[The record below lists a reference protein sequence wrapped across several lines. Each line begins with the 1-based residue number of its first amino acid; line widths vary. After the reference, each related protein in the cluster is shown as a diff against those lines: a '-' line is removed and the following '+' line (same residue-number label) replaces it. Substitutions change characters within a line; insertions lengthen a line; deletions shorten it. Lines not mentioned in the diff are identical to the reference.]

1 MSMQSSSLL
10 PVLQKLPGSESGQ
23 HRSFREV
30 ITDVMNMDSGMY
42 AAEFASA
49 TSLSMWAV
57 FDSNNVDDR
66 LFEAYQTRWPE
77 MSEDHSLHE
86 QVQRMIEN
94 GELSDPNNWFFSGL
108 KGKLAEFNS
117 KDWLESNG
125 FTDIT
130 FPSTEV
136 NPGWD
141 IRAIDSDGQEI
152 FISVKTGGIDPNSG
166 VARYAYDVIG
176 EMDANPTFDFMVGS
190 EVHDVIADSRPDLVD
205 RIVADIGP
213 DYELVHGTTDGL
225 NTLSDN
231 MGIDV
236 PDGVVDIIPY
246 AATIMAGARL
256 VYSVIKTERE
266 FKAADRTTRNK
277 IQVVQS
283 LTVMSRFGVTTVF
296 ATAGGAGG
304 AAIGSVVPGV
314 GNLIG
319 GIAGAIGGGVMGS
332 YLNRHLQPHMLNLAL
347 NITGLTNDDL
357 FYYKNKPRIDTA
369 VLSFQTT
376 ARELAS
382 VPA

>member
-1 MSMQSSSLL
+1 
-10 PVLQKLPGSESGQ
+10 
-23 HRSFREV
+23 
-30 ITDVMNMDSGMY
+30 
-42 AAEFASA
+42 
-49 TSLSMWAV
+49 
-57 FDSNNVDDR
+57 
-66 LFEAYQTRWPE
+66 
-77 MSEDHSLHE
+77 
-86 QVQRMIEN
+86 MIEN

-130 FPSTEV
+130 FPPTEI

-152 FISVKTGGIDPNSG
+152 FISVKTGGIDPDSG
-166 VARYAYDVIG
+166 VARYAYDVMG

-205 RIVADIGP
+205 RILTDIGP

-246 AATIMAGARL
+246 AAAIMAGARL

-283 LTVMSRFGVTTVF
+283 LTVMSRFGVTNCLCNSRR
-296 ATAGGAGG
+296 GRRSSDRKRGAGG
-304 AAIGSVVPGV
+304 RQPDRWHCRRDRRRNDGQLPQPTRSTPHAQPCAEHHRADQRRPVLLQEQAAR
-314 GNLIG
+314 
-319 GIAGAIGGGVMGS
+319 
-332 YLNRHLQPHMLNLAL
+332 RHCGLELPIDRQGTRSHPHMIVRATFAL
-347 NITGLTNDDL
+347 FLPSGSLQSL
-357 FYYKNKPRIDTA
+357 
-369 VLSFQTT
+369 
-376 ARELAS
+376 
-382 VPA
+382 